1 WTFMNT
7 LASNIAF
14 DPDASIADNLARFFA
29 YCLATSL
36 GWDGGRAAMT
46 VVLTLTLGTPLL
58 KALRRA
64 TRRAA
69 FETPV
74 TFERPTG

>member
-1 WTFMNT
+1 
-7 LASNIAF
+7 LA
-14 DPDASIADNLARFFA
+14 
-29 YCLATSL
+29 
-36 GWDGGRAAMT
+36 
-46 VVLTLTLGTPLL
+46 LGTPVL

-74 TFERPTG
+74 TFEKPAG